1 MRPLPSTPRA
11 LTEAL
16 LNLEAFIDAAHGA
29 QITVGQ
35 IKPIACAA
43 MAAQGKRV
51 WVALVRR
58 DNESLVDLLQR
69 MDAAL
74 GKAQDENTP
83 VDEVSPLL
91 GLKR

>member
-1 MRPLPSTPRA
+1 
-11 LTEAL
+11 
-16 LNLEAFIDAAHGA
+16 
-29 QITVGQ
+29 
-35 IKPIACAA
+35 